1 MEYMYAFLGG
11 RDADHAYMIFRV
23 ADNAAAA
30 SALAQRGIQVVEQEE
45 IDKL

>member
-1 MEYMYAFLGG
+1 
-11 RDADHAYMIFRV
+11 MIFRV
-23 ADNAAAA
+23 ADSAAAA